1 MNAAVVLYSSLQV
14 TCETVIKRGPLRAF
28 WVGKIKWVFIRKR
41 VDWQPE
47 AEQNVS
53 TVQLAVEEN
62 AKTHGKTKI
71 SDMVKNH
78 SDSWGD
84 REGKM
89 EPHSS
94 IRSATNGH
102 SVMFKDEKGTRFLS
116 KFTVRKKSFKIRPLK
131 RTKTKKS

>member
-84 REGKM
+84 REGKWNRILLLDL
-89 EPHSS
+89 PPT
-94 IRSATNGH
+94 AT
-102 SVMFKDEKGTRFLS
+102 VLC
-116 KFTVRKKSFKIRPLK
+116 LK
-131 RTKTKKS
+131 MKRVQDFYQNSL